1 MTIDE
6 LARQAGTTSRTIR
19 LYQTKGVLP
28 PPRTVGRVGY
38 YGQGHLARLR
48 YIARLQER
56 GFSLAAISAL
66 LRAWEQ
72 GRTLEE
78 VLGFEDA
85 LTAPWTDETPLTI
98 SRGRLEELFPELA
111 EDETLVQR
119 ALDLGLLA
127 REGERFRVPDPRILR
142 IGAELS
148 ACGIP
153 LAAAL
158 DDRAHLEADAE
169 RIAARFVGLFERYVW
184 EPFVAAGLPAERLAA
199 VTDALRRLRPLASVA
214 VLSALDRAMEKEV
227 ASSTAEQ
234 ARRFEP
240 WLEAWGDEDE
250 AQGSSQR

>member
-6 LARQAGTTSRTIR
+6 LARRAGTTSRTIR

-38 YGQGHLARLR
+38 YGPGHLARLR
-48 YIARLQER
+48 YVARLQER
-56 GFSLAAISAL
+56 GFSLAAIAAL

-78 VLGFEDA
+78 VLGFEEA
-85 LTAPWTDETPLTI
+85 LTAPWSQEAPQTI
-98 SRGRLEELFPELA
+98 SRQRLGELFPEL
-111 EDETLVQR
+111 EQDEALLQR
-119 ALDLGLLA
+119 AVELGLLV
-127 REGERFRVPDPRILR
+127 REDDRFRVPDPRVLR

-158 DDRAHLEADAE
+158 EDRVHLEADAE
-169 RIAARFVGLFERYVW
+169 RIAARFVKLFERYVW
-184 EPFVAAGLPAERLAA
+184 EPFVAAGLPAERLPAI
-199 VTDALRRLRPLASVA
+199 TDALRRLRPLASLA

-240 WLEAWGDEDE
+240 WLQASAAEDQEA
-250 AQGSSQR
+250 ATRRR